1 MVSCITMCGIIW
13 IRIVHYIYTTV
24 HTQSSLVHAGIIP
37 AHKHTPMQ
45 THTHTPTHIHAYTRI
60 HEHMHTHTHAHT
72 EHQITHTHYICFV
85 SMLKLCLPSR
95 HFVVCLDQLSRL
107 GTFHSCRYHML
118 AVIHLNMTKGDSSN
132 GGNPI

>member
-1 MVSCITMCGIIW
+1 MVSCITMCGIIDKNCTLHLHNSTHSIITRACW
-13 IRIVHYIYTTV
+13 HHPSTQAYTHADTHSYIKP
-24 HTQSSLVHAGIIP
+24 HTR
-37 AHKHTPMQ
+37 
-45 THTHTPTHIHAYTRI
+45 THTHTRAYA
-60 HEHMHTHTHAHT
+60 HTHARTHRASN
-72 EHQITHTHYICFV
+72 THTHYICFV

-107 GTFHSCRYHML
+107 GTFHSSRYRML